1 MSLTR
6 QNGAPYR
13 RIHKQVASQAGGC
26 ACNLVTAALRTAGL
40 RAGSVDAWLHRSP
53 TEGDQTGWHR
63 EVGLEHLVLIAL
75 LLGPFGAAGGAEYYG
90 VDPGGSRYAELA
102 QINTGNVDQLV
113 TAWNYRTG
121 DLARREAALLRH
133 SKFEVTPI
141 LVDGRLLICTPFNEV
156 IALDPGDGHELWRFD
171 PKIATD
177 YRPANLFTCR
187 GVAFWRDS
195 SGAAGGPCAT
205 RVLTVTNDARLIALD
220 LETGRRCAGFGKDGE
235 VRIEPGKPLIWL
247 GEWQMTSAP
256 TVYADL
262 IIVGS
267 SIGDNQRVDEPRGT
281 VRAFDA
287 RSGALRWDWDPIPR
301 RADDPA
307 AVTWGEGWRQAGAAN
322 VWAPM
327 SVDAARHLVFL
338 PTTSPSPDFYGGLRP
353 GDNLYA
359 DSVVALNTDTGER
372 VWSFQTVHH
381 DVWDYDV
388 ASQPSLASITLDGK
402 PRDVVI
408 QGTKQG
414 LIFVLDR
421 ETGQPVLPVEE
432 RNAPQGG
439 VAGEVL
445 SPTQPFPVDLP
456 PLGNDRLRPE
466 DAYGL
471 TPWDRGACAKAIAA
485 SRSEGR
491 FTPPSEQGTLEMPF
505 TGGGTNWGGVAV
517 DGENALVF
525 ANTSNMIQL
534 ITLFPAARFA
544 EFKARFPGKEVSPQT
559 GAPFGMKREVLLS
572 PIGLP
577 CNPPPWGTLSA
588 IDLNSRKILWQ
599 APLGSL
605 EAFSP
610 LGLASRLGTPNI
622 GGPLATGGGLIF
634 IGATL
639 DDYLRAFDAK
649 TGAELWTGRLPATGN
664 STPTTYEW
672 QGRQYVVIAA
682 GGHGEARSPAN
693 DALVA
698 FALPRPGESTPSP
711 WVSWIDKPGGRFR
724 LHAGMVAFALVAAL
738 ILLFRWRR
746 GRRRRRAQAAR

>member
-1 MSLTR
+1 MVRLIEGETM
-6 QNGAPYR
+6 
-13 RIHKQVASQAGGC
+13 AGG
-26 ACNLVTAALRTAGL
+26 GMK
-40 RAGSVDAWLHRSP
+40 SAWN
-53 TEGDQTGWHR
+53 
-63 EVGLEHLVLIAL
+63 AL
-75 LLGPFGAAGGAEYYG
+75 LLLALLLVPLGAARAAEYYG
-90 VDPGGSRYAELA
+90 VDPGGSRFAGLA
-102 QINTGNVDQLV
+102 QINTGNVDQLIS
-113 TAWNYRTG
+113 TWTYHTG
-121 DLARREAALLRH
+121 DLARRDADVMKR

-141 LVDGRLLICTPFNEV
+141 LVDSRLLICTAFNEV
-156 IALDPGDGHELWRFD
+156 IALDPADGHELWRFD

-187 GVAFWRDS
+187 GVAFWRDAA
-195 SGAAGGPCAT
+195 GAAGPCAS

-220 LETGRRCAGFGKDGE
+220 MATGKRCAGFGQDGE
-235 VRIEPGKPLIWL
+235 VKIEAGKPLLWP

-262 IIVGS
+262 VIIGS
-267 SIGDNQRVDEPRGT
+267 SIGDNARVDEPRGT

-287 RSGALRWDWDPIPR
+287 RTGALRWDWDPIPR
-301 RADDPA
+301 SADDPA
-307 AVTWGEGWRQAGAAN
+307 AASWGDGWKTTGAAN

-327 SVDAARHLVFL
+327 SVDVARHLVFL

-353 GDNLYA
+353 GDDLYA
-359 DSVVALNTDTGER
+359 NSVVALNADTGER

-388 ASQPSLASITLDGK
+388 ASQPSLATITLDGK
-402 PRDVVI
+402 KRDVVV

-432 RNAPQGG
+432 RKVPQGG

-445 SPTQPFPVDLP
+445 SPTQPFPADLP
-456 PLGNDRLRPE
+456 PLGVDRIRPE

-471 TPWDRGACAKAIAA
+471 TPWDRDACAKVIAA

-491 FTPPSEQGTLEMPF
+491 FTPASEQGTLEMPF

-517 DGENALVF
+517 DGEHGLVF
-525 ANTSNMIQL
+525 ANTSNMMHL
-534 ITLFPAARFA
+534 ITLFPAAQYK
-544 EFKARFPGKEVSPQT
+544 EWKERFPDKEVSPQY
-559 GAPFGMKREVLLS
+559 GAPFGMKREVVLS
-572 PIGLP
+572 PLGLP

-599 APLGSL
+599 VPLGTS
-605 EAFSP
+605 EAKDP
-610 LGLASRLGTPNI
+610 LGLAQRLGTPNV
-622 GGPLATGGGLIF
+622 GGPLATAGGLVF

-649 TGAELWTGRLPATGN
+649 TGDELWTGRLPAAAN
-664 STPTTYEW
+664 ATPTTYEW
-672 QGRQYVVIAA
+672 QGRQYVVVAA
-682 GGHGEARSPAN
+682 GGHGETGSPAN

-698 FALPRPGESTPSP
+698 FALPGPGESPPSP
-711 WVSWIDKPGGRFR
+711 LLSWIDKPGGHFK
-724 LHAGMVAFALVAAL
+724 LHAGLAAIGLVVVVV
-738 ILLFRWRR
+738 LLVRWRR
-746 GRRRRRAQAAR
+746 ARRRRRAARL